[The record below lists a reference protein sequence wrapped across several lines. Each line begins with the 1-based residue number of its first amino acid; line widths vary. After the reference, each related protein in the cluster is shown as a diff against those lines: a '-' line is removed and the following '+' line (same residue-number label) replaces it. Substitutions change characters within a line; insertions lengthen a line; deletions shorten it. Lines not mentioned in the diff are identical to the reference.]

1 MTTRP
6 RATLLTGGLRCDS
19 YRLNIFGFPNA
30 AGTPQNLNLGLL
42 DQRLGLEWVR
52 ANIANFGGDPTK
64 ITLWGQSAGAASVDF
79 YNFAF
84 PQDPIVS
91 GLIMDSGTAGLGGFG
106 QANTPVGR
114 QFTQVAAGVG
124 CGNMAPAQELACMRN
139 TSTQTI
145 ENFIS
150 TRPIM
155 GGSAVG
161 GMALSF
167 GPILDNMTV
176 FANNT
181 ARAMAGE
188 FTKVVRGPSSLESSH
203 VCA

>member
-1 MTTRP
+1 M
-6 RATLLTGGLRCDS
+6 RAKS

-79 YNFAF
+79 YNFAY

-106 QANTPVGR
+106 QGSVPVGS
-114 QFTQVAAGVG
+114 QFTQVATGLG

-139 TSTQTI
+139 VSTQNI
-145 ENFIS
+145 ANFIS
-150 TRPIM
+150 TQPIM
-155 GGSAVG
+155 GGGAVG
-161 GMALSF
+161 GMALPF
-167 GPILDNMTV
+167 GPILDNVTV

-181 ARAMAGE
+181 ARAMAGQ
-188 FTKVVRGPSSLESSH
+188 FTKVVRGRFSLEFEYI
-203 VCA
+203 CASKRD